1 MDFET
6 AKAQVDLAHQVV
18 DRIPWA
24 EPGDAGIIA
33 DVIAALAQMSVL
45 TTLPEPTVRTDGTAS
60 WFDALSDELP
70 VWVTVPGETRT
81 YLWNPADVIESPDSV
96 SLYACTSYGDE
107 PQALSPDEARKVAL
121 ALLAAANRAEQ
132 HE

>member
-24 EPGDAGIIA
+24 KPGDAGIIA

-60 WFDALSDELP
+60 WFDALDDGMP
-70 VWVTVPGETRT
+70 VLVTVPGETRT
-81 YLWNPADVIESPDSV
+81 HWHDRTTIESPDRV
-96 SLYACTSYGDE
+96 SLHACTDYGDE
-107 PQALSPDEARKVAL
+107 PESLTPEDARRVAM

-132 HE
+132 Q

>member
-18 DRIPWA
+18 DKIPWA
-24 EPGDAGIIA
+24 KPGDTGIIA
-33 DVIAALAQMSVL
+33 DAIAALAQMSVL

-60 WFDALSDELP
+60 WFDALSDDMP
-70 VWVTVPGETRT
+70 VLVTVPGETRT
-81 YLWNPADVIESPDSV
+81 DLWNPADVIESPDSV
-96 SLYACTSYGDE
+96 SLHACTDYGDE
-107 PQALSPDEARKVAL
+107 PESLTPEDARRVAL

-132 HE
+132 Q

>member
-33 DVIAALAQMSVL
+33 DAIAALAQMSVL

-60 WFDALSDELP
+60 WFDALDEDMP
-70 VWVTVPGETRT
+70 VWVTVPAATRT
-81 YLWNPADVIESPDSV
+81 HWYDGATIESPDRV
-96 SLYACTSYGDE
+96 SLRACTDYGDE
-107 PQALSPDEARKVAL
+107 PESLTPEDARRVAL

-132 HE
+132 R